1 MNAEDRIAEFR
12 RATERL
18 AEALAAGDANPL
30 FVDAAIQ
37 RFEFCVELA
46 WKSLREVL
54 ARDHGVNV
62 ASPKPALQEAYRL
75 HLIDDEAVWLDMLR
89 DRNLCVH
96 TYREALAREI
106 YQRLPRYAKLLAQLA
121 ARL

>member
-12 RATERL
+12 RATGRL

-54 ARDHGVNV
+54 ARDHGVDV
-62 ASPKPALQEAYRL
+62 ASPKPTLQEAYRL
-75 HLIDDEAVWLDMLR
+75 CLIDDEQVWLDMLR
-89 DRNLCVH
+89 DHNLSAH

-106 YQRLPRYAKLLAQLA
+106 YQRLPRYANLLAQLA
-121 ARL
+121 ARF

>member
-1 MNAEDRIAEFR
+1 MTSNERIDEFR
-12 RATERL
+12 RATARL
-18 AEALAAGDANPL
+18 DEAMAAGSANPL

-46 WKSLREVL
+46 WKSLRVVL
-54 ARDHGVNV
+54 ARDHGVEV

-89 DRNLCVH
+89 DRNLSSH
-96 TYREALAREI
+96 TYRESLAQAM
-106 YQRLPRYAKLLAQLA
+106 YARLPRYAELLKRLA
-121 ARL
+121 SSL